1 MSLVNENVITAE
13 EVMRRIRGRLGMGRV
28 SDSSVTAASPQSVR
42 AAFLPRVLPLRA
54 TIDEKQAYVVGELLI
69 YDDFDFINNAYQA
82 LFRREPDETATRFV
96 DALRQGHLTK
106 VEVLGQ
112 LRFSHEGMH
121 HGVHVDGLLIPYKLR
136 TWRRKRYVGPMLG
149 WLISLGQLGRLF
161 DRQATHMA
169 MASAEI
175 QSCRDVANTL
185 AEQVDGRLL
194 SIEAAISELPSSV
207 TVDQLRSELDRHF
220 ERIALLEA
228 HVDAHQERL
237 NDASKKEEQL
247 RSELGSQSDRISQ
260 FEAHVETLQERLNDA
275 SKKEDQLRSELG
287 SQSDRISQLEARV
300 ETLQEQLNDTS
311 KKGDQLRSELG
322 SQSDRISQLEAGIDA
337 ENSSAQLNGLLNDR
351 NRDDRGLDALYAAFE
366 DEFRGSRDLIRQ
378 RIAPYLD
385 FAESIGAGKPA
396 TPIFDLGCGRGEW
409 LQLLRERGYIARGVE
424 LNRVFIDACRG
435 RGLEV
440 IDGDAI
446 STLRTLQDNSVG
458 LVSLMHLA
466 EHLAFIDLI
475 ALIDEALRVL
485 IPGGGLIV
493 ETPNPENALVS
504 RWAFYMDPTHRN
516 PLPPD
521 MLRWMVEAR
530 GFMFVEI
537 ARLFEGRPV
546 DVADYLQDDIPGAL
560 VVNELL
566 APSHASLDYAI
577 LARKPVT
584 A

>member
-1 MSLVNENVITAE
+1 MSLVNENLITAE
-13 EVMRRIRGRLGMGRV
+13 EVMRRIRSRLGMEQV
-28 SDSSVTAASPQSVR
+28 SVSSVTAASPQSAS
-42 AAFLPRVLPLRA
+42 AAFLPRVLRLRA
-54 TIDEKQAYVVGELLI
+54 SIGVKQAYVVGELLI
-69 YDDFDFINNAYQA
+69 YDDVDFISNAYQA
-82 LFRREPDETATRFV
+82 LFRRAPDEAAMGFV
-96 DALRQGHLTK
+96 NALRQGSLTK

-112 LRFSHEGMH
+112 LRFSQEGMR
-121 HGVHVDGLLIPYKLR
+121 HGVHVDGLLFPYKLR
-136 TWRRKRYVGPMLG
+136 TWRRKHYVGPVLG

-161 DRQATHMA
+161 DRQASHMA

-175 QSCRDVANTL
+175 QGCRDAANTL
-185 AEQVDGRLL
+185 AEQVEERLL
-194 SIEAAISELPSSV
+194 SIEAAISQLPSSA
-207 TVDQLRSELDRHF
+207 TVHQLRSELDLHF
-220 ERIALLEA
+220 ERISLLEA
-228 HVDAHQERL
+228 LVEKHQERL
-237 NDASKKEEQL
+237 NDAS
-247 RSELGSQSDRISQ
+247 D
-260 FEAHVETLQERLNDA
+260 
-275 SKKEDQLRSELG
+275 
-287 SQSDRISQLEARV
+287 
-300 ETLQEQLNDTS
+300 
-311 KKGDQLRSELG
+311 KGDQLRSELG
-322 SQSDRISQLEAGIDA
+322 SQSERIAQLEADAEKHQERLNDASDKGDQLRSELGLHSDRISQLEADV
-337 ENSSAQLNGLLNDR
+337 EESSAQLNGLLSNR
-351 NRDDRGLDALYAAFE
+351 NYDDRGLDPLYAAFE
-366 DEFRGSRDLIRQ
+366 DQFRGSRDLIRQ

-385 FAESIGAGKPA
+385 FVESVGAGKPT

-409 LQLLRERGYIARGVE
+409 LQLLRDRGYTARGVE

-446 STLRTLQDNSVG
+446 ATLRTLQDNSVG
-458 LVSLMHLA
+458 VVSLMHLA
-466 EHLAFIDLI
+466 EHLSFIDLI

-485 IPGGGLIV
+485 IPGGGLII

-577 LARKPVT
+577 LARKP
-584 A
+584 AAA